1 MKPRTL
7 ITVFDKYPGLVIA
20 ADSRG
25 PAPAGHI
32 RVEYKTATGQVR
44 AYVLAEHIKERK

>member
-7 ITVFDKYPGLVIA
+7 VTVFGFPGIVLA

-32 RVEYKTATGQVR
+32 RVEYKSHSGVVR
-44 AYVLAEHIKERK
+44 AYVPTEHVKERK